1 MKNLFLK
8 FAMLCFVLSPAMLVS
23 CSDDDN
29 GGDGGDGGS
38 GDSGQTE
45 IGALTSDEKLYSEWV
60 AEDLYLSSLRLVAN
74 WGGETTAEQDQWL
87 EDEDYSPVED
97 YGQSF
102 IEAGLG
108 GNTKY
113 PTVASATTT
122 IIAGCRDIIDEV
134 AHSKIGAPYDGS
146 DVNYIESPHSYNS
159 IQDFYDNTLGCLY
172 ALNGAVGAET
182 PSENSLMKYALEK
195 YPTEATSVNNA
206 ISNALAKIKQMKS
219 PFVLYYADRS
229 AGEAIAALEKL
240 DEVLANLSNR
250 FGDHDDEATLRLIN
264 KNYVENVVRPTY
276 ETLAVKSKKLFET
289 FENLSSQEDLDLACN
304 TWKEARQYWE
314 WSEAFLFGPAHNFSI
329 DPHIDTW
336 PFDVSAFNRYIK
348 NNSPLTDATN
358 KAIVTDAIRNGQNLT
373 GFHAIEY
380 LIFRNGQNR
389 KF

>member
-1 MKNLFLK
+1 M
-8 FAMLCFVLSPAMLVS
+8 
-23 CSDDDN
+23 
-29 GGDGGDGGS
+29 
-38 GDSGQTE
+38 
-45 IGALTSDEKLYSEWV
+45 
-60 AEDLYLSSLRLVAN
+60 
-74 WGGETTAEQDQWL
+74 
-87 EDEDYSPVED
+87 
-97 YGQSF
+97 
-102 IEAGLG
+102 
-108 GNTKY
+108 
-113 PTVASATTT
+113 
-122 IIAGCRDIIDEV
+122 

-348 NNSPLTDATN
+348 NNSPLTDTTN